1 MVLRNDNLKNNFH
14 NSIKYAQKYRLS
26 VILFPKEKQI
36 FYLNLKNKNDID
48 FILNKVFQKNIH
60 FNKTKIFI
68 HNHGIKGFYYDVSN
82 YLTEPEF
89 ISSLKDKDVA
99 IFFNYCSFLPYD
111 FKFKFQWKIEINR
124 YVNFLNKLLMIFAK
138 NGVQNNLN
146 LILSGFSRGC
156 IINTKMLNLI
166 QEENLKNINSI
177 YLIEEAIPKIKFLL
191 PSVDIRYK
199 QLKNIIFQKRF
210 FKKIKMIIIPVDMK
224 NKTMNK
230 NHPIK
235 TILNIAERIDN
246 DKELQQCLNDCV
258 LCLNEQDGEQFN
270 VFQNDFKYVK
280 TTQYDLLDIK
290 FCPQKRKIW

>member
-1 MVLRNDNLKNNFH
+1 MNIGNDNCSKNTSCMVKCSKRRH
-14 NSIKYAQKYRLS
+14 LA
-26 VILFPKEKQI
+26 VIIFPKYKEI
-36 FYLNLKNKNDID
+36 YCLNLKNQRDVE
-48 FILNKVFQKNIH
+48 FILNKVLELKLISQKPQ
-60 FNKTKIFI
+60 IFV
-68 HNHGIKGFYYDVSN
+68 HNHGIKGFYYDVMN
-82 YLTEPEF
+82 YLTEKTF
-89 ISSLKDKDVA
+89 KNSLDDKDIV
-99 IFFNYCSFLPYD
+99 IFFNYHSILPYD
-111 FKFKFQWKIEINR
+111 FKFGFQWKIEIKR
-124 YVNFLNKLLMIFAK
+124 YCNFLNKILKHLNIYD
-138 NGVQNNLN
+138 NLN